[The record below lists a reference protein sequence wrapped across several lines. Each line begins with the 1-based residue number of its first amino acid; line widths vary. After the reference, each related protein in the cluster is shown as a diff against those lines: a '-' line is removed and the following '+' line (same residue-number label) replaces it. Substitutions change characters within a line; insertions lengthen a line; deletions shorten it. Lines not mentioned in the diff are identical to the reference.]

1 MSRNGNVRDVWLW
14 ALSAVVLGLV
24 LVLSELPRGA
34 VGPSRIGMMLQLHG
48 TDQATVT
55 REFDLLAQMHVT
67 WVRAS
72 FDWPTIESNRGEFD
86 WSYPDEVVR
95 QASARRMN
103 VLPILSH
110 TPAWARPA
118 GTTTTRPP
126 DHVSDFAAFA
136 GATAARYAPLGVHS
150 WEIWN
155 EPNINSFWQPAPDAN
170 AYGEL
175 FRATATAI
183 RTADTNATVLIGGLT
198 SGPDAADGSRISQQ
212 TFVQRLYDNGTA
224 QLANAIAVHPY
235 SFQWSH
241 AVVVVGGL
249 NDVPALHR
257 LMERHGD
264 GGKKVWITEYGAP
277 TGTAPDAVSDVGQ
290 AIAIMHAR
298 KLVQKW
304 PWAGPLIYF
313 ELRDA
318 GTDPAVDEDNFGVL
332 RRDLSPKLAGKVLLG
347 QKIAP

>member
-1 MSRNGNVRDVWLW
+1 MW
-14 ALSAVVLGLV
+14 ALSAVFLGLV
-24 LVLSELPRGA
+24 LVLGELSFGA

-48 TDQATVT
+48 TDPATVA
-55 REFDLLAQMHVT
+55 REFDLLAEMHVT

-72 FDWPTIESNRGEFD
+72 FDWPTIEGNRGEFD
-86 WSYPDEVVR
+86 WAYPDEVVK
-95 QASARRMN
+95 QASARRMS

-118 GTTTTRPP
+118 GTTTTSPP

-136 GATAARYAPLGVHS
+136 GATAARYAPSGVHT

-155 EPNINSFWQPAPDAN
+155 EPNINSFWQPAPNAN

-175 FRATATAI
+175 FRATATSI
-183 RTADTNATVLIGGLT
+183 RVADPNATLLIGGLT
-198 SGPDAADGSRISQQ
+198 SGPDAADGSRIA
-212 TFVQRLYDNGTA
+212 QRTYVEQLYNNGTA
-224 QLANAIAVHPY
+224 QLADAIAVHPY
-235 SFQWSH
+235 SFQWPH

-249 NDVPALHR
+249 DDVPALHK

-264 GGKKVWITEYGAP
+264 GGKKVWITEFGAP
-277 TGTAPDAVSDVGQ
+277 TGTAADAVSDIEQ
-290 AIAIMHAR
+290 AMTILHAL

-304 PWAGPLIYF
+304 VWAGPLIYF

-318 GTDPAVDEDNFGVL
+318 GTNPAVDEDNFGVV
-332 RRDLSPKLAGKVLLG
+332 RRDLSLKIAGKALIA
-347 QKIAP
+347 QHIAP